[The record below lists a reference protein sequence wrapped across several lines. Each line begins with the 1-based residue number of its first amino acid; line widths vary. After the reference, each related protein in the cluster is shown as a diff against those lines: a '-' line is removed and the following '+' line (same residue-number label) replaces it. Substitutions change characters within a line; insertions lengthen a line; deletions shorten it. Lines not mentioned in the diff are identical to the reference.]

1 MPTKPTIFQKL
12 TNILS
17 NSSDIQT
24 AVKKVNSYGIDGSD
38 ILFRTNNKEEY
49 DSKLKQ
55 LKQQHLLARQWKK
68 ANYELTNKSLAGLNE
83 VKMMYRDADLMDCFP
98 EIGAALEK
106 QGFVIAYN
114 TNYFNLVIM
123 KNETEKRTEEESE

>member
-1 MPTKPTIFQKL
+1 MLIVYGNAT
-12 TNILS
+12 
-17 NSSDIQT
+17 SD
-24 AVKKVNSYGIDGSD
+24 
-38 ILFRTNNKEEY
+38 NKE
-49 DSKLKQ
+49 KL
-55 LKQQHLLARQWKK
+55 L
-68 ANYELTNKSLAGLNE
+68 
-83 VKMMYRDADLMDCFP
+83 